1 MIVNR
6 QIIMKAK
13 WIWNNE
19 AFEIVSFTNNFYA
32 NNRQSVL
39 LRVACDGIYVTYV
52 NGELVIFS

>member
-19 AFEIVSFTNNFYA
+19 AFEIVSFTNNFMRITGNPFCCA
-32 NNRQSVL
+32 
-39 LRVACDGIYVTYV
+39 LRAT
-52 NGELVIFS
+52 EFM